1 MTDLSAF
8 QKRLGVSFKQPRLL
22 RSALIH
28 RSYLNEHPELTAD
41 NERLEFLGDAV
52 LDFVTADTL
61 YRQYPE
67 MGEGTLTRLRAS
79 LVRTEQL
86 ADLARRFAVGKE
98 VIIGKG
104 ETETGGNSRDAL
116 LCATFEAIIGA
127 LYLDSGVEAVK
138 RFINPLLV
146 PLAEDIIK
154 QQSHVDDKSHLQEW
168 AQDHIRSTPQYIT
181 IDEIGPDHDKEFTVE
196 VQIEGRS
203 YGVGRGSSK
212 QQGAKAAAKD
222 ALAKICANQDEGI

>member
-67 MGEGTLTRLRAS
+67 MGEVL
-79 LVRTEQL
+79 
-86 ADLARRFAVGKE
+86 
-98 VIIGKG
+98 
-104 ETETGGNSRDAL
+104 
-116 LCATFEAIIGA
+116 
-127 LYLDSGVEAVK
+127 
-138 RFINPLLV
+138 
-146 PLAEDIIK
+146 
-154 QQSHVDDKSHLQEW
+154 
-168 AQDHIRSTPQYIT
+168 
-181 IDEIGPDHDKEFTVE
+181 
-196 VQIEGRS
+196 
-203 YGVGRGSSK
+203 
-212 QQGAKAAAKD
+212 
-222 ALAKICANQDEGI
+222 